1 MANVKNVSTHV
12 VSIRG
17 TTIIPPLGS
26 ADIDLKTPGVPA
38 LIKRGV
44 LEVVST
50 READTAEGDGPL
62 DPSTMKAAQ
71 LKAELDKLNVQYA
84 GNASTDVLR
93 ELYVAKLAEQA
104 EQAEQ

>member
-1 MANVKNVSTHV
+1 MVKVKNTAAFV
-12 VSIRG
+12 VTVYGTQVIAPLAQAEVDEKHRG
-17 TTIIPPLGS
+17 VAT
-26 ADIDLKTPGVPA
+26 

-50 READTAEGDGPL
+50 RQADTAEGDGPG
-62 DPSTMKAAQ
+62 DPATMKAAQ

-84 GNASTDVLR
+84 GNASTEVLR

-104 EQAEQ
+104 EQ